1 MASLAEWLKT
11 LTPEQNQFVARL
23 VASLPE
29 SEGGLG
35 LPLQNTAMQRADI
48 LFPDEMYHGT
58 GQENLEFLSPEG
70 KNRTAGAG
78 AFLTTNPINAETYVP
93 GLGQSGNILPLRVN
107 RKGLMEVNAKGRN
120 WNDINTNDLFYKRKA
135 LVDIFPEDLSPN
147 DVTTTDEIAQLAP
160 YAGFEGV
167 TIKNVRDQG
176 PNSHVFRVKEY
187 LQNKYGIKPT
197 EEHTYWDQV
206 SGKQL
211 QEARDYVEKMYSS
224 QKGDVTAIQN
234 PARIRSKFAGF
245 NPWRTNESNLLASHP
260 LATALG
266 SATLAKMLGAGQNID
281 LRQSINDKLS
291 KSADPL
297 GLYSRYG
304 MEAPYSYGDVAQQA
318 IGATDLY
325 APIAAGE
332 AIEAAKKGEW
342 KKSGLSALGA
352 LPIIGALKASHGSP
366 HAFTK
371 FDFSKIGTGD
381 GAQAYGHGGYF
392 AQGFDSPVAKEYRD
406 ALAGVEVGGK
416 VMAPDWDSPYYY
428 PLQALRK
435 HGDDIEK
442 ARADVYERNK
452 NIPGGWPEELVAFE
466 DAVKQGIKRNQGHLY
481 NVELKWPDPAR
492 EAADPLGEHHLLDWD
507 APMSQQPS
515 YIKKKLGLLDAPSQE
530 RMDEAIS
537 NMMAKAEKLYGDK
550 YAWTDLPEARLWE
563 RRMGREIGRG
573 QPDVS
578 GAEFYR
584 GSDTDFLHGATAPEN
599 ERSQYLRSLGI
610 PGIRYLDQGSR
621 AAGTGSRNYV
631 MFDDALA
638 NIVSRNGVSLS
649 DLLRR

>member
-1 MASLAEWLKT
+1 M
-11 LTPEQNQFVARL
+11 
-23 VASLPE
+23 
-29 SEGGLG
+29 
-35 LPLQNTAMQRADI
+35 PLQNTAHVAV
-48 LFPDEMYHGT
+48 L
-58 GQENLEFLSPEG
+58 
-70 KNRTAGAG
+70 
-78 AFLTTNPINAETYVP
+78 NP
-93 GLGQSGNILPLRVN
+93 S
-107 RKGLMEVNAKGRN
+107 K
-120 WNDINTNDLFYKRKA
+120 
-135 LVDIFPEDLSPN
+135 
-147 DVTTTDEIAQLAP
+147 
-160 YAGFEGV
+160 
-167 TIKNVRDQG
+167 
-176 PNSHVFRVKEY
+176 
-187 LQNKYGIKPT
+187 
-197 EEHTYWDQV
+197 
-206 SGKQL
+206 
-211 QEARDYVEKMYSS
+211 
-224 QKGDVTAIQN
+224 
-234 PARIRSKFAGF
+234 IRSKYAAF

-260 LATALG
+260 VATALG

-318 IGATDLY
+318 LGATDLY

-371 FDFSKIGTGD
+371 FDFSKIGTGE

-392 AQGFDSPVAKEYRD
+392 AQGFDSPVAKEYQD
-406 ALAGVEVGGK
+406 KLSTKVYMGGK
-416 VMAPDWDSPYYY
+416 RLDSIPSDSP
-428 PLQALRK
+428 QAQAHHSVVTAMSGQK
-435 HGDDIEK
+435 IEPQEAINNAIK
-442 ARADVYERNK
+442 YWNDAADEM
-452 NIPGGWPEELVAFE
+452 LAFE
-466 DAVKQGIKRNQGHLY
+466 KTNPELRDRIIQEANSRRAIAKEAERLKPEDFYRDPGHLY
-481 NVELKWPDPAR
+481 NVELKWPDAAR
-492 EAADPLGEHHLLDWD
+492 EASDPLGEHHLLDWD

-621 AAGTGSRNYV
+621 SAGTGSRNYV

-638 NIVSRNGVSLS
+638 NIVSRNGVSLT
-649 DLLRR
+649 DLLPKQKMFDLSFVPEGNAIRDYKIGNSTISLDARPDIINISSIRTPALKRGQGSARNALSQLIEQADAEGIPLSLGASPLDKKTSLQKLFDFYQSMGFEPTGSTVNYLGHPEMIRYPKKR